1 MEDGWSK
8 RLNHDAGLEGIKAHL
23 EHTELSQQGALN
35 TDDTNNQE
43 TQHDPAAA
51 GHPLSAATVSCSDLF
66 VYLR

>member
-35 TDDTNNQE
+35 TDDTNIKSRN
-43 TQHDPAAA
+43 AA
-51 GHPLSAATVSCSDLF
+51 
-66 VYLR
+66 